1 VLDVVARDHDDGLF
15 GGQSA
20 AEQRGA
26 DALCVGE
33 DLRVGKF
40 APLTLRVPL
49 RKKHAIRRSLR
60 PIFQRLAQ
68 VVVVAAKTLR
78 GADMNGA
85 VR

>member
-1 VLDVVARDHDDGLF
+1 MLDVVARNHDDGLF

-49 RKKHAIRRSLR
+49 RKKHAVQARSS
-60 PIFQRLAQ
+60 PNIPAVGQ